1 MSFKFIRFTIEIVL
15 HYSALKGDMKYITF
29 FERRQCKL
37 ITTKK
42 QLLPTQDAWEAYR
55 DIEQFG
61 KLTLSNIEFTTTVLC
76 NMRCEHCAVGYTLQ
90 SKDPEALP
98 IDRLLKRLDEVPHLR
113 ALSITGGEPMLS
125 KKSVENYVVPLLR
138 YAHNRGVRTQIN
150 SNLTMELSRYEAIIP
165 YLDVLHISHNWG
177 TEEDFIE
184 GGFAMMDKKPT
195 REQRKVLYERIIH
208 NSSELTKA
216 GIIVSAETMLNKRT
230 LPHIEHIHKQIVH
243 DMKCQRHEV
252 HPMYPSDFASQLET
266 LSLDEIRTA
275 VHHLLDIRDE
285 NTWMLFGTLPFYACS
300 DQEEDIALLKRLYTT
315 KNVTVRNDPDGRS
328 RLNINI
334 FTGDVIVT
342 DFGDTPALGN
352 IQTDKL
358 VDVFDKWLD
367 TDLARS
373 LNCHCPQVSCLGP
386 NVLVKNSYYHET
398 DFLARKT
405 RIELP

>member
-1 MSFKFIRFTIEIVL
+1 VPFRFIGFTIEIVL
-15 HYSALKGDMKYITF
+15 GYIRIKVGHKIHNFFRKESNMLTMK
-29 FERRQCKL
+29 KH
-37 ITTKK
+37 
-42 QLLPTQDAWEAYR
+42 LLPTQDAWEAYR
-55 DIEQFG
+55 DIEQLG

-90 SKDPEALP
+90 HKDPEAYP
-98 IDRLLKRLDEVPHLR
+98 IDLLLRSLDEVPHLR

-138 YAHNRGVRTQIN
+138 YAHNRGVKTQIN
-150 SNLTMELSRYEAIIP
+150 SNLTIELSRYKAIIP

-184 GGFAMMDKKPT
+184 GGFAMMEKKPT
-195 REQRKVLYERIIH
+195 REQRRALYERIIQ
-208 NSSELTKA
+208 NSRELTKA

-230 LPHIEHIHKQIVH
+230 LPHIENIHNQIVH

-266 LSLDEIRTA
+266 LSLNEIRTA
-275 VHHLLDIRDE
+275 IHHLLDIRDE

-300 DQEEDIALLKRLYTT
+300 EKEEDIALLKRLYAA

-342 DFGDTPALGN
+342 DFGDTPPLGN

-373 LNCHCPQVSCLGP
+373 LNCHCPQVRCLGP
-386 NVLVKNSYYHET
+386 NVLVKKRYYKEI
-398 DFLARKT
+398 DFLDKKARF
-405 RIELP
+405 ELP